1 VDTGPVT
8 HHSQKQRIVKE
19 MNSEVEREQLP
30 SPQVRHVIV
39 DHDFAGQRLDNYLLR
54 ELKGVPKSR
63 IYRII
68 RKGEVRINGKRVSAN
83 CRLVAGDDLRIPPV
97 RVGVKKVYDNPL
109 KSIEKT
115 IIYENELI
123 LVINKPIGIAVHG
136 GSGVSMGVIESIRA
150 VIPGSDRWELAHR
163 LDRDTS
169 GCLMIA
175 KNRQYLKLIQAAL
188 RERNQIGKYYRAIVH
203 GQWSKRKILIEAP
216 IIKNTLRSGERMSR
230 VSDGGK
236 ASSTGFRLLHSN
248 GEHSLLEVEAI
259 TGRTHQIRV
268 HCGYAGFPVVGD
280 SKYGDEAG
288 DKLLKQRLGVRR
300 LLLHA
305 DHLVVPDLAEFP
317 GFEVAAPLD
326 AEFEKVQKYI
336 SNTNG

>member
-1 VDTGPVT
+1 
-8 HHSQKQRIVKE
+8 
-19 MNSEVEREQLP
+19 MNSELPKEQSP
-30 SPQVRHVIV
+30 SPKVRHVIV
-39 DHDFAGQRLDNYLLR
+39 DPDFAGQRLDNYLLR

-68 RKGEVRINGKRVSAN
+68 RKGEVRINGKRVNAN

-97 RVGVKKVYDNPL
+97 RVGDKKTYNNPL
-109 KSIEKT
+109 KNIEKT
-115 IIYENELI
+115 IIYENDLI
-123 LVINKPIGIAVHG
+123 LVINKPSGMAVHG

-150 VIPGSDRWELAHR
+150 VIPGSDRWELIHR

-175 KNRQYLKLIQAAL
+175 KNRQYLKLIQTAL

-203 GQWSKRKILIEAP
+203 GQWSKRKTLIEAP
-216 IIKNTLRSGERMSR
+216 IAKNILRSGERMSK
-230 VSDGGK
+230 VSDAGK
-236 ASSTGFRLLHSN
+236 ASTTGFRLLHSD
-248 GEHSLLEVEAI
+248 GEYSLLEVEAI

-268 HCGYAGFPVVGD
+268 HCRYAGFPVVGD

-288 DKLLKQRLGVRR
+288 DKQLKQRLAVRR

-305 DHLVVPDLAEFP
+305 DHLIVPDLAEFP

-326 AEFEKVQKYI
+326 AEFEKVQNYI
-336 SNTNG
+336 INTNS